1 MKLLSAPRAINNTM
15 LRIASHAFFL
25 PQYVKLGRKL
35 VQAMDCHKQ
44 KVFDLELLI

>member
-1 MKLLSAPRAINNTM
+1 M
-15 LRIASHAFFL
+15 LCIASHTIFL
-25 PQYVKLGRKL
+25 PWYVKLGGKL